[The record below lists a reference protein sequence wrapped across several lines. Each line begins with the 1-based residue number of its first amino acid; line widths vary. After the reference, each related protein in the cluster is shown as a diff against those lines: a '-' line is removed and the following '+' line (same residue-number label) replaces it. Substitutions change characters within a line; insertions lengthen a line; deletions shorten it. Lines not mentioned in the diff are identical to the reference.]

1 MRIHRGYYLTKGE
14 GLKKLIAAWV
24 VAALSIYF
32 TSLILGGEM
41 DFGGFWPVVATALVV
56 GLMNFILAPLL
67 NLLTCPMLLLTL
79 GLSRFLISGLILLV
93 ASSLVDGFEIGGFW
107 WAVLAAVVIAIL
119 TPLIEKVLGQS
130 DRSSRHS

>member
-1 MRIHRGYYLTKGE
+1 M
-14 GLKKLIAAWV
+14 KKLIAAWV

-41 DFGGFWPVVATALVV
+41 DFGGFWPVVVTALVV

-119 TPLIEKVLGQS
+119 TPLIEKVLGKS
-130 DRSSRHS
+130 ERSS

>member
-1 MRIHRGYYLTKGE
+1 M
-14 GLKKLIAAWV
+14 KKLLAAWL
-24 VAALSIYF
+24 VAALSIYL

-41 DFGGFWPVVATALVV
+41 DFGGFWPVVITALVV
-56 GLMNFILAPLL
+56 GLMNYILAPLL

-93 ASSLVDGFEIGGFW
+93 ASSLIDGFEIGGFW

-130 DRSSRHS
+130 EKSSRHS